1 MLVFVL
7 AVATALCSSF
17 VCSISEAVLLSVGH
31 AQIEA
36 LGKSR
41 GADILR
47 KFKREIDLPIAAI
60 LTLNTTAHTIGASVA
75 GAYYGEVFDPKTLW
89 VFSILFTLA
98 VLLFAEIVPK
108 TVGVFSAGSLAIPV
122 AYGVSGLVFVLRP
135 LLMVTRS
142 IARKI
147 APAQTGERPVTSME
161 EIRLLAALGRTEG
174 AVATGAADMIE
185 GVATLRELRARDVM
199 VPRARVVYLSGQ
211 RTLEENMDVVRKTG
225 HSRFPYTP
233 TGDLDQLEGVV
244 LVKDLMFTLH
254 EAGSELDLAELVT
267 KPLVVPSTTT
277 LERLLR
283 MFQHERRHLAVVV
296 DEYGGTE
303 GIVTLED
310 VLEEIVGD
318 IEDES
323 DRVDAFVVRRADG
336 TLVCRGWAEA
346 RHILEDLGVDQEGV
360 EAVTIGG
367 LVAELVGR
375 VPRAGDEAEWRGL
388 RFTVTQASPR
398 RAERIEIRRIPP
410 HESSEDEEK
419 RS

>member
-7 AVATALCSSF
+7 AIVTALGFSF
-17 VCSISEAVLLSVGH
+17 ICSISEAVLLSVGH
-31 AQIEA
+31 AQIEG
-36 LGKSR
+36 LGRSR
-41 GADILR
+41 AAEILR
-47 KFKREIDLPIAAI
+47 GFKREIDLPIAAI

-89 VFSILFTLA
+89 VFSGAFTLA

-108 TVGVFSAGSLAIPV
+108 TLGVFSAGTLAVPV
-122 AYGVSGLVFVLRP
+122 AYGVATLVVVLKP
-135 LLMVTRS
+135 LLMVTRAIS
-142 IARKI
+142 RAI
-147 APAQTGERPVTSME
+147 APKSAVERPITSME

-174 AVATGAADMIE
+174 AVGTAVADMIE
-185 GVATLRELRARDVM
+185 GVATLRELRAWDVM

-211 RTLEENMDVVRKTG
+211 RTLAENLDVIRKTG

-254 EAGSELDLAELVT
+254 ESGGEFEIAELVT
-267 KPLVVPSTTT
+267 KPLVVPASTT

-283 MFQHERRHLAVVV
+283 MFQKERRHLAVVV

-323 DRVDAFVVRRADG
+323 DRVNAFVARRPDG

-346 RHILEDLGVDQEGV
+346 RRVLEDLGVDQEGV
-360 EAVTIGG
+360 EAVTVGG

-388 RFTVTQASPR
+388 RFTVIQASPR
-398 RAERIEIRRIPP
+398 RAERIEIRRLPP
-410 HESSEDEEK
+410 PAPENTDE
-419 RS
+419 